1 MEQTEQMEEKK
12 KAAQKLTMRIV
23 IALTVVVAAYVIY
36 ALVTKN
42 INILIFEILLGI
54 FVVAYLVLSDVVE
67 PWMVGLF
74 QKLTP
79 ARRNGYLKMMAMD
92 VIGAGALLYWIV
104 GMNSETGNDI
114 LIPVLIY
121 FFSAQ
126 MKRKFRPEFE
136 GTLPEIPEE
145 PVEEENFEAEEETS
159 DAEKVPD
166 ETEDT
171 EEK

>member
-74 QKLTP
+74 QNLTP

-104 GMNSETGNDI
+104 GMNSEAGNDI

-145 PVEEENFEAEEETS
+145 IAGDEEPEVEES
-159 DAEKVPD
+159 DAETED
-166 ETEDT
+166 ETGDS